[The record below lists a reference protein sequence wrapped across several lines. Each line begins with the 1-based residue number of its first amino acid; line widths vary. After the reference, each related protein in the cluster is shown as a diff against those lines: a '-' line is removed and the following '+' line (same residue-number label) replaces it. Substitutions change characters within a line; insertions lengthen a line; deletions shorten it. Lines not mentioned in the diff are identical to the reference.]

1 MAGRYEMR
9 GAWLVGL
16 SAFLGLLK
24 GQAGRPFEPADQSRL
39 IAFPFFTRKT
49 ICLVDDIAD
58 IYPSLLLLFPG
69 LSDIAG
75 YSIGNVKLI

>member
-1 MAGRYEMR
+1 MR

-16 SAFLGLLK
+16 SVLLGLPK
-24 GQAGRPFEPADQSRL
+24 SQAGRPFEPADQSRL
-39 IAFPFFTRKT
+39 IAFQFFTGKT
-49 ICLVDDIAD
+49 ICLVDNIAD

-69 LSDIAG
+69 LPDIAG